1 MPDPSQG
8 APAPDVVVVDTR
20 GGTRPH
26 LAWTPGDV
34 TFCGLA
40 VDRPSRTWFELTG
53 CRKCARAGR
62 AHGLVEVTDVGGRRV
77 PL

>member
-1 MPDPSQG
+1 M
-8 APAPDVVVVDTR
+8 VVVDTR

-26 LAWTPGDV
+26 LAWAPGEV

-40 VDRPSRTWFELTG
+40 ADRPSRTWFELTG
-53 CRKCARAGR
+53 CAKCARAGR
-62 AHGLVEVTDVGGRRV
+62 SHGLVEITDVGGRRV